1 MDAVAVRKLP
11 AIFVSYYTLVLQP
24 ILVASSES
32 PRNERVARTICEV
45 LDWLLRGEPLEAIVV
60 LLGFLRTIEGAAT
73 PEGSGRNVAQHH
85 ELIPPSR
92 SETRETA
99 ARDPF
104 IG

>member
-60 LLGFLRTIEGAAT
+60 LLGLLRTIEGAAT
-73 PEGSGRNVAQHH
+73 PEGSGRNVAHLKNCTHTTLQTCKHCNQ
-85 ELIPPSR
+85 LVR
-92 SETRETA
+92 
-99 ARDPF
+99 
-104 IG
+104 